1 MVIEDIFLKIKNKIK
16 VSNLDILISFFL
28 LGLTSFGGPI
38 AHIGYFR
45 NVFVKQKKWLDE
57 KTYVDFVSLCNFLP
71 GPSSSQVGMSIG
83 YKMKGISGALL
94 AWFGFTAPSALALI
108 LFGYAIINFQ
118 NTISNGFLQGLKA
131 IVVIIVLQAILGMR
145 KNLLKDNYGYII
157 TFVTAIIL
165 IFYPSSI
172 NQFLCLIFSGL
183 LGVFLYREEN
193 QKEINN
199 FKISKIKIWKCF
211 PLILFFFF
219 LIILPLLSKFFN
231 SNPII
236 LLADSFYRIGSLVFG
251 GGHVVLPLLQA
262 EFVSSGL
269 IKEDIFIA
277 GYGAS
282 QAIPGPLF
290 TFSAYLGMFF
300 NSGLS
305 SWLTS
310 FICLFFIFLPSFLLV
325 IGTLPFWEEL
335 RKISLVIRSLKAINA
350 SVIGLLIAA
359 WYDPIILSSLK
370 SNKDIFLIATAFVIL
385 FFTKIPQ
392 WLVVFILAFSGWGIT
407 LL

>member
-1 MVIEDIFLKIKNKIK
+1 MKVKNKIK

-45 NVFVKQKKWLDE
+45 KVFVKQKKWLDE

-83 YKMKGISGALL
+83 YKMKGVSGALL

-108 LFGYAIINFQ
+108 LFGYAIVNFQ

-145 KNLLKDNYGYII
+145 KNLLKDSYGYII

-165 IFYPSSI
+165 IFYPSSM
-172 NQFLCLIFSGL
+172 NQFLCLVSSGL
-183 LGVFLYREEN
+183 VGVFLYEDGN
-193 QKEINN
+193 QKINN

-219 LIILPLLSKFFN
+219 LIILPLLSKFFDR
-231 SNPII
+231 NPII

-325 IGTLPFWEEL
+325 IGTLPIWEEL
-335 RKISLVIRSLKAINA
+335 RKITLVIRSLKAINA

-370 SNKDIFLIATAFVIL
+370 SNKDIFLIVTAFVIL

>member
-1 MVIEDIFLKIKNKIK
+1 MKIKNKIK

-57 KTYVDFVSLCNFLP
+57 KTYIDFVSLCNFLP

-83 YKMKGISGALL
+83 YKMKGVSGALL
-94 AWFGFTAPSALALI
+94 AWFGFTAPSAVALI

-118 NTISNGFLQGLKA
+118 NVISNGFLQGLKA

-145 KNLLKDNYGYII
+145 KNLLKDSYGYII

-165 IFYPSSI
+165 IFYPSST

-193 QKEINN
+193 QKEVNN

-219 LIILPLLSKFFN
+219 LIILPLLSNFFN

-325 IGTLPFWEEL
+325 IGTLPIWEEL
-335 RKISLVIRSLKAINA
+335 RKITLVISSLKAINA

-370 SNKDIFLIATAFVIL
+370 SNKDIFLIVTAFVIL

>member
-165 IFYPSSI
+165 IFYPSST

-193 QKEINN
+193 QKEVNN

-305 SWLTS
+305 SWLIS

-325 IGTLPFWEEL
+325 IGTLPIWEEL
-335 RKISLVIRSLKAINA
+335 RKITLVISSLKAINA